1 MIVEMAK
8 GIFSGHCRQVF
19 DPRFQAPQHYAAHL
33 SRYPSIK
40 AVIDSH
46 LEPHRKIQDIAIR
59 CWTARPVSAG
69 MAYMLSFDSETV
81 SQAKATYEQLNA
93 RTSSHLI
100 KHRDTDTVGI
110 LGKAFRFT
118 LSPVG
123 SAGYRGGRTAAA
135 SYDGSIPI
143 EFLVGYPELLCHW
156 VIKNERPYLFMKWED
171 AQVTDPHHTL
181 SLINSLAPKSLQSKT
196 LTPLDVLYRL
206 HPTWLAATRKE
217 RVSPEWKKLC
227 QHLYLTGNMMTPSAL
242 IQRIAWLMSVF
253 TNGNQV
259 PEQHSRPMSAQEMYA
274 EVRLWSNA
282 YKDQARI
289 DSGRTV
295 FSRFTGTTQGEQ
307 AIRKALQNNIEGLS
321 DEDRSFGMAKLHNWL
336 RKIGP
341 ELKDQIEDFE
351 DDCRIIADVE
361 AAGSTGGTS
370 AEHASEL
377 FFEDRIGQEVRLSE
391 FVVDRHCTNF
401 CDWIGSGFP
410 PKPDFGPDLGDQMHY

>member
-1 MIVEMAK
+1 MAY
-8 GIFSGHCRQVF
+8 GIYRGECRQVF
-19 DPRFQAPQHYAAHL
+19 DPRFQAPEHYAAHL

-110 LGKAFRFT
+110 LGKAFRLT

-156 VIKNERPYLFMKWED
+156 VIKNGRQYLFMKWED

-196 LTPLDVLYRL
+196 LTPLDMLYRM

-227 QHLYLTGNMMTPSAL
+227 QHLFLTGNKMTPSAL
-242 IQRIAWLMSVF
+242 IQRITWLMSVF
-253 TNGNQV
+253 TNDTQF
-259 PEQHSRPMSAQEMYA
+259 PEYFRQMTAREMYDQ
-274 EVRLWSNA
+274 VRTWRTA
-282 YKDQARI
+282 YAGQARVNSGRGFFSTFI
-289 DSGRTV
+289 SGRT
-295 FSRFTGTTQGEQ
+295 QGEE
-307 AIRKALQNNIEGLS
+307 AIWKALQGNIKGLS
-321 DEDRSFGMAKLHNWL
+321 DEDKSFGIAKLQNWL

-410 PKPDFGPDLGDQMHY
+410 PKPDLGPDLGDQMHY